1 MCKYYSLQKKRQR
14 NFNDWLANV
23 LDLHLPVHSITQ
35 PTTKYSTDGF
45 VTLPFNG
52 LPRFL
57 VYIEVENRVGK
68 GRSNPFM
75 QGLAYFYHFNEVNSE
90 QSLCLCFIIE
100 LIGPHLGIYGV
111 VNVGSGI
118 NKRKILADLLANLWS
133 VDKCTDYIG
142 MMLILWTLK
151 AFKMKM
157 ETLNTTMNV
166 IGHIQVSIKVLCT
179 NIIQKQAETQFV
191 SRHLWWQQRNC

>member
-1 MCKYYSLQKKRQR
+1 MEPMSCYLDGFLQFVKECQSCSVDYQDSKCIIELTSLMCKYYSLQKKRQR

-142 MMLILWTLK
+142 MMLIL
-151 AFKMKM
+151 
-157 ETLNTTMNV
+157 
-166 IGHIQVSIKVLCT
+166 
-179 NIIQKQAETQFV
+179 
-191 SRHLWWQQRNC
+191 